1 MYERILK
8 SGVEVAK
15 LDGTTSVTVKSVSKH
30 ACVSRQTVH
39 AHFTSAH
46 SLRNAVFRECIR
58 LQVLSVVAALIAT
71 KHPIATEIP
80 RNMRDAAIK
89 SLSV

>member
-1 MYERILK
+1 MYDRILK
-8 SGVEVAK
+8 SGIEVAIR
-15 LDGTTSVTVKSVSKH
+15 DGVASVTVKAVSKH
-30 ACVSRQTVH
+30 AGISRQTVH
-39 AHFTSAH
+39 SHFMSAH

-71 KHPIATEIP
+71 KHPIAMEIP
-80 RNMRDAAIK
+80 RNMCDAAIK